1 MKFVSLAVMAL
12 IASLSMEEVNAIDVQ
27 KRVAARNQEFN
38 DSDSSSSDSD
48 DAFVQ
53 TPEDG
58 APVTG
63 FYTAQQIGTGPL
75 DKKYERV
82 APEHF
87 ASGEDDL
94 FMRSMIM
101 NYADE
106 GKLCDQEGKNCK
118 PTGVFTLTEA
128 ATRAAAA
135 EVLATHKSLK
145 GAAGKEY
152 LATYFPRTF
161 AHFDVN
167 KEGRVGVEVLPQF
180 MRFLASDQTLN
191 I

>member
-1 MKFVSLAVMAL
+1 MAL
-12 IASLSMEEVNAIDVQ
+12 VASLSMEEVTAIDVR
-27 KRVAARNQEFN
+27 KRAAAKHQARE
-38 DSDSSSSDSD
+38 DSDSSDSD
-48 DAFVQ
+48 DDAFVQ
-53 TPEDG
+53 VRGDG
-58 APVTG
+58 EPVTG
-63 FYTAQQIGTGPL
+63 FYTPQQIGTGPL

-82 APEHF
+82 VPEHF
-87 ASGEDDL
+87 ASGDDDL

-106 GKLCDQEGKNCK
+106 GKLCDEEGKNCK

-128 ATRAAAA
+128 AVRAASA
-135 EVLATHKSLK
+135 EVLATHKGMK

>member
-1 MKFVSLAVMAL
+1 MAL
-12 IASLSMEEVNAIDVQ
+12 LASLSIEEVSAIDIY
-27 KRVAARNQEFN
+27 KNKSAKHYAKEESD
-38 DSDSSSSDSD
+38 DSDSSSDSD
-48 DAFVQ
+48 DDSFVQ
-53 TPEDG
+53 TRGDG
-58 APVTG
+58 EPVTG
-63 FYTAQQIGTGPL
+63 FYTAQQIGTGSL

-87 ASGEDDL
+87 ASGDDDL

-106 GKLCDQEGKNCK
+106 GKLCDEDGKACK

-135 EVLATHKSLK
+135 EVLSTHKGLK
-145 GAAGKEY
+145 GSAGKEY

-167 KEGRVGVEVLPQF
+167 KEGRIGVEVLPQF
-180 MRFLASDQTLN
+180 MRFLSSDQTLN
-191 I
+191 L